1 MAEKRGVKLQPKEKY
16 SDKYP
21 DLIDKGDGVFRKP
34 YTYRGRQA
42 NRYFIET
49 KCVCGSVVLAHL
61 SNFKRYGSAVC
72 SEKCR
77 KAIVSKPDG
86 SIRRR
91 RGANKGSIIEKCAG
105 HPYAKKGYVHQ
116 HRLIV
121 ERDIGR
127 FLTPEEVVHHI
138 NCVDT
143 DNRLDNL
150 FVCSKKE
157 HTDAH
162 NSLMDCVPYL
172 LENNVIFFDRNT
184 GRYKVNGSPL

>member
-1 MAEKRGVKLQPKEKY
+1 MAGKRGVKLQENERYSVKYAGLIEKGNG
-16 SDKYP
+16 
-21 DLIDKGDGVFRKP
+21 LFRAP
-34 YTYRGRQA
+34 YLYRGKQS

-49 KCVCGSVVLAHL
+49 KCACGAVVLAHL

-72 SEKCR
+72 SEECR
-77 KAIVSKPDG
+77 KASVSRPEG

-91 RGANKGSIIEKCAG
+91 RGANKGSILEKCTS
-105 HPYAKKGYVHQ
+105 HPHAKKGYVHQ
-116 HRLIV
+116 HRLVV

-157 HTDAH
+157 HADAH

-172 LENNVIFFDRNT
+172 LEHNVIFFDRNT